1 MEKTKSRALFFRYNV
16 MNLGYTLAVIVW
28 GAFVRASGSGAG
40 CGAHW
45 PLCNGEVL
53 PTSSRLQTLIEFTH
67 RSTSGIS
74 LIFVAL
80 GWVFAWKLSEKKS
93 PIRRAANLTVLA
105 IILEALLGASLVLLK
120 LVEFDQSMARAV
132 SISAHLV
139 NTLFLLATLVTLT
152 FLSHDREAYHTGYRP
167 FFPKDRFFRGI
178 LFVFVCLGVS
188 GTIAALGD
196 TLFKSPTLSYGL
208 AQELT
213 PNAHFLIRLRIFHP
227 VIACLWVFL
236 GFLWS
241 QKLLAKPELNS
252 VRTFFIVALV
262 TQFSLGFLNW
272 ILLAPVPMQLIHL
285 FVADT
290 VFIAFWVSGLK
301 WSKLEN
307 ETRESRLTA

>member
-1 MEKTKSRALFFRYNV
+1 MEKTKSHALFFRF
-16 MNLGYTLAVIVW
+16 NLINLTYTLAVIVW

-45 PLCNGEVL
+45 PLCNGEIL
-53 PTSSRLQTLIEFTH
+53 PTSNRLQTLIEFTH

-74 LIFVAL
+74 LLLVAV
-80 GWVFAWKLSEKKS
+80 GWVIAFRLGAKGSR
-93 PIRRAANLTVLA
+93 IRRAATLTVVA

-120 LVEFDQSMARAV
+120 LVEFDQSIARAV

-152 FLSHDREAYHTGYRP
+152 FLSNEADSYRP
-167 FFPKDRFFRGI
+167 GKLIFFPKDRFFRWVLG
-178 LFVFVCLGVS
+178 VFICLGIS

-213 PNAHFLIRLRIFHP
+213 PNAHFLIRLRVLHP
-227 VIACLWVFL
+227 VFACLWVFL

-241 QKLLAKPELNS
+241 QKLMDKPELNFVRNFFVS
-252 VRTFFIVALV
+252 VLV
-262 TQFSLGFLNW
+262 LQFSLGFLNW
-272 ILLAPVPMQLIHL
+272 ILLAPVPLQLIHL
-285 FVADT
+285 LVADT
-290 VFIAFWVSGLK
+290 VFIAFWLTGLR
-301 WSKLEN
+301 WSKVEN
-307 ETRESRLTA
+307 ETRESRIPT